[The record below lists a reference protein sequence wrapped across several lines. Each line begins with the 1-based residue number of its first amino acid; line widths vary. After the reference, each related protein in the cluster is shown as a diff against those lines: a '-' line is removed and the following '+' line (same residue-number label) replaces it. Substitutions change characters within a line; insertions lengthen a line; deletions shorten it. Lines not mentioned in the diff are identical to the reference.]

1 MDVDVPATVT
11 DSVAASAPALAL
23 LEFPVTLL
31 DTPAELEAPTAVAL
45 CTPPIALLTEGAIEP
60 IEAVAWFAFRAAEYD
75 PGSVRVPTD
84 AVVDTPPSV
93 IDNVAAREP
102 VVVVVAV
109 PERVA
114 VAPTDG
120 DSVPTEAVEGFPV
133 RSFDIP
139 TVDTPD
145 AVETCTPVAA
155 TVTD

>member
-1 MDVDVPATVT
+1 M
-11 DSVAASAPALAL
+11 
-23 LEFPVTLL
+23 
-31 DTPAELEAPTAVAL
+31 
-45 CTPPIALLTEGAIEP
+45 
-60 IEAVAWFAFRAAEYD
+60 AWFAFRAAEYD